1 MDSTRAVVRELTPDP
16 VHADRRPAGAVGR
29 QARLELVFGVRRGR
43 TQLTHAYAEP
53 PFRVGHVFRD
63 GDAVRVILVCAA
75 PGVFGGDFLQQ
86 TIVVEEGARVAL
98 TTPSALQVHAA
109 AEGGVARLCSAFR
122 IAAGGQLQCEWEPI
136 IPFAGARL
144 QQKIAIDAADSAHVL
159 WSDAQMSGRSAT
171 GEHWRFDA
179 VSHELSFVRGGA
191 LEYLERYEVTP
202 ADCDPVA
209 RWCASEAEWFGT
221 VLASGSPVPAE
232 AIERIHRELSAWP
245 GVNAAADALGPTLAL
260 IRLTA
265 TSPTAFREARKRA
278 AAEWQRSAT

>member
-1 MDSTRAVVRELTPDP
+1 

-29 QARLELVFGVRRGR
+29 QARLELIFGVRRGR

-53 PFRVGHVFRD
+53 PFRVGHVFSD

-75 PGVFGGDFLQQ
+75 PGVFGGDFLHQ

-109 AEGGVARLCSAFR
+109 AEGGGAARLCSAFR
-122 IAAGGQLQCEWEPI
+122 VAAGGQLQCEWQPI

-144 QQKIAIDAADSAHVL
+144 QQKIAIDAAHSAHVY
-159 WSDAQMSGRSAT
+159 WSDALVSGRSAA

-179 VSHELSFVRGGA
+179 LSHELSFVRGGA
-191 LEYLERYEVTP
+191 LEYLERYEVSP

-209 RWCASEAEWFGT
+209 RWCAGEAEWFGT
-221 VLASGSPVPAE
+221 ILASGSPVSAK
-232 AIERIHRELSAWP
+232 AIERIHGELSAWP
-245 GVNAAADALGPTLAL
+245 GVSAAADALGPTLAL
-260 IRLTA
+260 IRLTG
-265 TSPTAFREARKRA
+265 TSAVGFREARSRA
-278 AAEWQRSAT
+278 GGVWATIGKAGAQW